1 MKVDLSKYPLEE
13 LKPKFED
20 IERKRAT
27 FKKFEK
33 SILEKK
39 ARLQG
44 AKKVTLDNLED
55 ALNNNTVA
63 SSEEI
68 EILDEQ
74 LSQVSKEFHNE
85 VYDLQALVPWYIHFE
100 TRRQIRSNGIEK
112 KYRKLIQNIVS
123 NFEELKNIQEQVQET
138 NDKIAKELSQSYD
151 LSGCRTE
158 TELYR
163 ITPFF
168 RTHHGT
174 INLPM
179 ELQEAKD
186 FLKDK

>member
-1 MKVDLSKYPLEE
+1 MKVDLSKYTLDE
-13 LKPKFED
+13 LKPKLED

-27 FKKFEK
+27 FKKYEQ

-39 ARLQG
+39 TRLQK
-44 AKKVTLDNLED
+44 AKKVTLDNLEYV
-55 ALNNNTVA
+55 LNNNTVA

-74 LSQVSKEFHNE
+74 LSQVSKEFYNE
-85 VYDLQALVPWYIHFE
+85 VYKLQALVPWYIHFE

-112 KYRKLIQNIVS
+112 KYCELIRNIVS

-138 NDKIAKELSQSYD
+138 NDKIARELSKSYD

-168 RTHHGT
+168 RTHYGT
-174 INLPM
+174 INLPE
-179 ELQEAKD
+179 ELRESRK
-186 FLKDK
+186 FLNDN

>member
-1 MKVDLSKYPLEE
+1 MKVDLSKYTLEE
-13 LKPKFED
+13 LKPKLED
-20 IERKRAT
+20 IERKRVT
-27 FKKFEK
+27 FKKFEQ

-39 ARLQG
+39 TRLQKP
-44 AKKVTLDNLED
+44 KKVTLDNLED

-74 LSQVSKEFHNE
+74 LSQVSKEFYNE
-85 VYDLQALVPWYIHFE
+85 VYELHALVPWYIHFE

-112 KYRKLIQNIVS
+112 KYRELIRNIVS

-138 NDKIAKELSQSYD
+138 NDKIVSELSKSYD
-151 LSGCRTE
+151 LSRCRTE

-168 RTHHGT
+168 RTHDGT
-174 INLPM
+174 INLPE
-179 ELQEAKD
+179 ELRESRK
-186 FLKDK
+186 FLNDN